1 MIADRFDHL
10 FISPRDYDASVAFY
24 VEKLGWEVSETW
36 QSEEG
41 TRCCELSS
49 SGVKLVLAE
58 RSTSSGR
65 GASHP
70 WDANESGAG
79 ADGRL
84 MLHLDIHNLQKRFD
98 QVPRGEHVVRQPEPQ
113 KIGPDWFVL
122 KDPDGNLI
130 AFNDRRQKN

>member
-10 FISPRDYDASVAFY
+10 FISPRDYDASLAFY
-24 VEKLGWEVSETW
+24 VGKLGWEISESW
-36 QSEEG
+36 QGEEG
-41 TRCCELSS
+41 GRCCELSS

-58 RSTSSGR
+58 RSPNTV
-65 GASHP
+65 HP
-70 WDANESGAG
+70 WDADGQGTG

-98 QVPRGEHVVRQPEPQ
+98 QVPRGEHVIRQPEPQ
-113 KIGPDWFVL
+113 KIGPDWFVV